1 LRVPVIAPPVNSKS
15 GLSLIEPIP
24 RRPCTHT
31 GKGCA
36 SRAHH
41 REGVRWRYV
50 PTGRDVRG
58 WSMLGDREDELDLAD
73 IGGETGAAT
82 HGASM
87 AGQGRRPKRSRPLSP
102 FCSAHDKIDFP
113 AAAPGADQALTPV
126 RRWRE
131 ESPCLGIELMDLPVP
146 VLPHP
151 ERLEAAAVGR
161 ARVGGLATCR
171 LVGRAALRGF

>member
-87 AGQGRRPKRSRPLSP
+87 AGKGRGPSDHDRSRR
-102 FCSAHDKIDFP
+102 FVR
-113 AAAPGADQALTPV
+113 LTTKSTSRP
-126 RRWRE
+126 
-131 ESPCLGIELMDLPVP
+131 
-146 VLPHP
+146 PHP
-151 ERLEAAAVGR
+151 EQTRRSRQLGDGAKNRPVWGSS
-161 ARVGGLATCR
+161 
-171 LVGRAALRGF
+171 